1 MPPNHKLTNL
11 IKGRT
16 VERSTGGAGKCV
28 ITFADGSALTIKSA
42 TTLPDLSG
50 SVTAVFEGDDLELL
64 FDNGSRH
71 RFTLSNPG
79 ASVAVRDAS
88 GKVEYLG

>member
-16 VERSTGGAGKCV
+16 VARSSGEAGKCV
-28 ITFADGSALTIKSA
+28 ITFADGSALAIRSA
-42 TTLPDLSG
+42 TTPPDLSG
-50 SVTAVFEGDDLELL
+50 SVTAIFEGDDLELV

-71 RFTLSNPG
+71 RFTLTNPG